1 MDGLWPSKPKEAV
14 RYRYGAP
21 IFASLTQWVECL
33 PYTQEAGGS
42 IPSGRTI
49 SHFISRRGSLVEQRI
64 VYPPHES
71 SILFVGA
78 KFNAQMAKR
87 VDAPA

>member
-1 MDGLWPSKPKEAV
+1 MGGLWPSKPKEAV
-14 RYRYGAP
+14 RYRYGVP

-49 SHFISRRGSLVEQRI
+49 SHFTGRRGSLVEQRI